1 MQDKKQ
7 LKKYILSDMVA
18 TSLGWLLFNMHRFY
32 SVGYLTFDSLHE
44 FLLYGRILEG
54 QVLTPILWLFIF
66 FLSGYY
72 HEPLL
77 KSRFEELRDTFCAI
91 FIGSIALFFVIVL
104 NDIPLAPSYYFNQL
118 AVLFGLEF
126 TLVYTGRYLITRK
139 ATRNVHGGVW
149 GYNTLVIGAGKEAKE
164 ITSDLLSQKQQLGY
178 FIKGYILSGFE
189 KTPERHLS
197 IIGSMHDLK
206 EVIKEHNIQ
215 KIIFAPECRQ
225 PALLFSL
232 LAQLTPYGLPLRM
245 RANQSDI
252 LLGNVRVK
260 SIYETPMIDL
270 YRDRMH
276 PAQVN
281 IKRTIDIVA
290 SAILL
295 LLLSPLFLCL
305 ALYIKIDSKGPIF
318 FRQERI
324 GKYGKPFQI
333 IKFRSMQVDAEVNG
347 PALSSKQ
354 DRRITPLGYYLR
366 KYRLDELPQF
376 WNVFKGEMS
385 LVGPRPERAFYINQI
400 TQQAPYYHL
409 IHQVR
414 PGITSWGMVKYGY
427 ASDVDQMIERLQYDL
442 LYLENASLLVDCK
455 ILIYTVRTVLTGKG
469 I

>member
-1 MQDKKQ
+1 
-7 LKKYILSDMVA
+7 MVA
-18 TSLGWLLFNMHRFY
+18 TSLGWLIFNMHRFS
-32 SVGYLTFDSLHE
+32 SVGYLSFDTLPD
-44 FLLYGRILEG
+44 FLCYKRILMG
-54 QVLTPILWLFIF
+54 QVLIPILWLFIF
-66 FLSGYY
+66 YLSGYY
-72 HEPLL
+72 HESLL
-77 KSRFEELRDTFCAI
+77 KSRFEELRDTFSAV
-91 FIGSIALFFVIVL
+91 FIGSILLFFAIVL
-104 NDIPLAPSYYFNQL
+104 NDIPLAPSYYFDQL

-126 TLVYTGRYLITRK
+126 SLVYAGRYFITQK
-139 ATRNVHGGVW
+139 ASRQVHGGVW

-164 ITSDLLSQKQQLGY
+164 VTDDLLSKKQQLGY
-178 FIKGYILSGFE
+178 FIKGYVLSGFE
-189 KTPERHLS
+189 TRSERHLS
-197 IIGSMHDLK
+197 IIGTMHNLE
-206 EVIKEHNIQ
+206 EVIKKHKIQ
-215 KIIFAPECRQ
+215 KIIFAPDCRE

-232 LAQLTPYGLPLRM
+232 LAQLAPYGLPLRM
-245 RANQSDI
+245 KANRSDI

-270 YRDRMH
+270 YCDRMH

-281 IKRTIDIVA
+281 IKRTIDVFV
-290 SAILL
+290 SAFLL
-295 LLLSPLFLCL
+295 ILLSPLYLCL
-305 ALYIKIDSKGPIF
+305 AIYIKIDSKGPVF

-324 GKYGKPFQI
+324 GKFGKPFPI
-333 IKFRSMQVDAEVNG
+333 IKFRSMHVDAEING
-347 PALSSKQ
+347 PALSSKR
-354 DRRITPLGYYLR
+354 DSRVTPLGYYLR

-385 LVGPRPERAFYINQI
+385 LVGPRPERAYYINQI

-427 ASDVDQMIERLQYDL
+427 ASNIDQMIERLQYDL